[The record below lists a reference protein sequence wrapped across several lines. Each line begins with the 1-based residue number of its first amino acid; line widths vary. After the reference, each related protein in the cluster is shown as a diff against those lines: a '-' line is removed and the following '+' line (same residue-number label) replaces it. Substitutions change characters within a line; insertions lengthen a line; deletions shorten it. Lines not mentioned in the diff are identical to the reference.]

1 MSRVFISGSISL
13 NQLPNEVMQSFDNI
27 ISQNMEV
34 YVGDAKGVDVA
45 TQQYF
50 SSKNYT
56 NVTVCTIYEKPRNI
70 VADFFKIQKIFY
82 DETLKSE
89 REKQTAKD
97 DYMTQHS
104 NYSFVIWDGKSKGS
118 YNNINRAF
126 HYDKKLKVY
135 ITNEQRYLLHNELH
149 ENSIESIYKANTG
162 YTLTEVV
169 QAIKSLNI
177 FVNISKPS
185 ELKKWLIEHKVLEEK
200 NKKIEVNSKYKNYF
214 IIEKY
219 RGTQNIKYKLD
230 ILNLIESNSMFGIVK

>member
-1 MSRVFISGSISL
+1 MSRVFISGSIAL

-27 ISQNMEV
+27 ISQNIEV
-34 YVGDAKGVDVA
+34 YVGDAKGVDTL

-70 VADFFKIQKIFY
+70 VADFFKIQRVPC
-82 DETLKSE
+82 DESLTSE
-89 REKQTAKD
+89 REKQTVKD
-97 DYMTQHS
+97 DYMTQNS

-118 YNNINRAF
+118 YSNIQRALN
-126 HYDKKLKVY
+126 HNKKLKVY
-135 ITNEQRYLLHNELH
+135 LIQEQRYLLHSELNEK
-149 ENSIESIYKANTG
+149 SIKSIYKANTG

-185 ELKKWLIEHKVLEEK
+185 ELKKWLIEHKILKEN
-200 NKKIEVNSKYKNYF
+200 NKTIEINSKYEKYF

-230 ILNLIESNSMFGIVK
+230 ILNLIESHSMFGMGR